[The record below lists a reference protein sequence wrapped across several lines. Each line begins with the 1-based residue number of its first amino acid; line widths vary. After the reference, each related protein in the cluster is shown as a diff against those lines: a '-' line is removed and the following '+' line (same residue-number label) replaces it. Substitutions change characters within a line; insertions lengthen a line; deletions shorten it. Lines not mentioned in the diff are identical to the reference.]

1 MLIYVEKPYNKIITA
16 QEGSGDNLDA
26 QDLEEGL
33 VDYWLSSVY
42 EQDGEDLKLVDS
54 GQILT
59 GTYIQDMGRGEK
71 IQRILEYWDMCDG
84 VYNILNEE
92 D

>member
-26 QDLEEGL
+26 QDLKEGL

-59 GTYIQDMGRGEK
+59 GTYIQDMDREEK
-71 IQRILEYWDMCDG
+71 IRRILEYWDMCDG
-84 VYNILNEE
+84 VHNILNEE
-92 D
+92 N